1 MSAIN
6 VDAER
11 ASESERE
18 VMCTQSRKLGSDHN
32 SRHLSIRSEFKP
44 SRNCALTPVFG
55 ALTEAY
61 KLTKQQQLAMNLT
74 STDFELFQLPP
85 QFAQDRAALDAKWK
99 ELQRQ
104 AHPDNF
110 TAEGAAA
117 QRVAMQWSVRINE
130 AYQRLRDP
138 VTRAAYLCELNG
150 APINAESNT
159 AMPAAFLMQQME
171 LREALDEA
179 HLEEN
184 LEKISLQANEY
195 MREQLL
201 IAEQLIDQSQDYPAA
216 AQAVRA
222 LLFIQKFMSDLDKR
236 YELLGQ

>member
-1 MSAIN
+1 
-6 VDAER
+6 
-11 ASESERE
+11 
-18 VMCTQSRKLGSDHN
+18 
-32 SRHLSIRSEFKP
+32 
-44 SRNCALTPVFG
+44 
-55 ALTEAY
+55 
-61 KLTKQQQLAMNLT
+61 MNLT

-85 QFAQDRAALDAKWK
+85 QFAQDRAALDIKWK

-110 TAEGAAA
+110 AAQGAAA

-130 AYQRLRDP
+130 AYQRLKDP

-179 HLEEN
+179 HSEEN
-184 LEKISLQANEY
+184 LEEISSQANEY
-195 MREQLL
+195 MREQLSK
-201 IAEQLIDQSQDYPAA
+201 AEQLIDQTKDYPAA